1 MEFGYCKWG
10 LEVDAICI
18 TCRIIN
24 KEVLPPGGIIYKDNF
39 IILHHCLDINVA
51 GYFVLSPVR
60 HVESLEKLEPEE
72 LSQLANLS
80 KAITEVLIREH
91 DIDRVYILSLGE
103 ETSHFHF
110 HLFPRYKWMLNFSAE
125 DVRTND
131 KIDGG
136 KLFSFIRNKYK
147 VDKQEL
153 FDNRLLEII
162 NKIKLIYS
170 DQSNDY
176 YTEAGIFIE

>member
-1 MEFGYCKWG
+1 M
-10 LEVDAICI
+10 DTICI

-24 KEVLPPGGIIYKDNF
+24 KEVIPPGGIIYKNNF
-39 IILHHCLDINVA
+39 VILHHCLDINIG
-51 GYFVLSPVR
+51 GYFILSPVR
-60 HVESLEKLEPEE
+60 HVEGLEQLEPEE
-72 LSQLANLS
+72 LSQIANLS
-80 KAITEVLIREH
+80 KAIIEVLIKEK

-110 HLFPRYKWMLNFSAE
+110 HLFPRYKWMLDFPSE
-125 DVRTND
+125 DICTND

-153 FDNRLLEII
+153 FDNRLLEIL
-162 NKIKLIYS
+162 NSVREWADL
-170 DQSNDY
+170 
-176 YTEAGIFIE
+176 